1 GPAAAGGARHPARAP
16 VDLRLLAPR
25 PQRGRLAGLEA
36 GVERPRRGGAGSRDY
51 VRVIHPGGE
60 GQATGLRPRISAPL
74 GAPAPT
80 ARAWC
85 GGGPQVSGPGPER
98 PAAPTVSVWC
108 GGGPR
113 VSVLGL
119 ARLSSLVGLN
129 GADAPAAAG
138 EHPRP
143 TPSPPSASAT
153 LGTSCRDP
161 RRRCRDPRAVVP
173 LGWAVGVPP

>member
-1 GPAAAGGARHPARAP
+1 GPAAAGGARHRARAP
-16 VDLRLLAPR
+16 VELRLLAPR

-36 GVERPRRGGAGSRDY
+36 GVERPRRGGAGSRDD

-85 GGGPQVSGPGPER
+85 GGGP
-98 PAAPTVSVWC
+98 
-108 GGGPR
+108 R

-119 ARLSSLVGLN
+119 ARWSSLVGPN

-161 RRRCRDPRAVVP
+161 RRRCRDPRA
-173 LGWAVGVPP
+173 